1 MRIITI
7 IVGFIM
13 AGIMVGI
20 STHKQVINIL
30 NNMIRIISNS
40 RDINRKDI
48 SRTLNIIIHHMGNQP
63 SIIAISILNL
73 TTIHPIRN
81 TILTSK
87 QEKSQRKIKKTNNI
101 GNDRY

>member
-1 MRIITI
+1 
-7 IVGFIM
+7 
-13 AGIMVGI
+13 MVGI

-101 GNDRY
+101 RNDRY

>member
-20 STHKQVINIL
+20 STHKQVINML

-40 RDINRKDI
+40 RDISRKDI

-101 GNDRY
+101 ANDRY

>member
-101 GNDRY
+101 RNDRY